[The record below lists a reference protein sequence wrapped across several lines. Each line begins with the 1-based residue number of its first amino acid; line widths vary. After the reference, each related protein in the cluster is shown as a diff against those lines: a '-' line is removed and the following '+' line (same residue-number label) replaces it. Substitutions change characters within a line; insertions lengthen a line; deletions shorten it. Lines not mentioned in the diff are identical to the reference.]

1 MTKMRRRFLPL
12 RSWAWWPRRRK
23 DALKDAFD
31 VRDGIIDCVV
41 MADGLLPGL
50 VGQVLMYVAVGEY
63 ELAVDSL
70 FEYSEVRP
78 GAELLGRMEA
88 LARRL
93 GVRTS
98 QYLSYWARSDTSERV
113 YGQDY
118 PAAVRNAALPSSWTQ
133 EDVDAC
139 VEVMLEDGLTDF
151 LKRQLTGRAG
161 QAYARNGTGVLYW
174 VTATMPREYVSV
186 IADLGRGVVVSGNRV
201 LIDQSATGR
210 RARNLMLQVARNR
223 GLPHEDFAVVLQ
235 LLGNGEWATALTV
248 LCTQLHECGATVS
261 PHELEALHAVDHLLG
276 TSTNPLLRDNPPG
289 LLPHEHN
296 QHQDKHEQQ

>member
-1 MTKMRRRFLPL
+1 
-12 RSWAWWPRRRK
+12 
-23 DALKDAFD
+23 
-31 VRDGIIDCVV
+31 
-41 MADGLLPGL
+41 MAEGLLPGL

-118 PAAVRNAALPSSWTQ
+118 PAAVRNMALPSSWTQ

-151 LKRQLTGRAG
+151 LTLQVTGRAG
-161 QAYARNGTGVLYW
+161 QAYARNGTGALYW
-174 VTATMPREYVSV
+174 VTATMSREEYVSV
-186 IADLGRGVVVSGNRV
+186 AADLGWGVVVSGNRV

-223 GLPHEDFAVVLQ
+223 DLPYEDFAVVLQ
-235 LLGNGEWATALTV
+235 LLGNGEWVTALTV

-276 TSTNPLLRDNPPG
+276 TSTDPLLRDNPPG